1 MGLTEHGTHWGE
13 WRGPQPDKPR
23 KRHGR
28 SRLAVDSPLMTLVEV
43 ALLLRIH
50 RNTIYRLIRT
60 GKVEGALRVGNDW
73 RIEKRA
79 IAKLVNGS

>member
-1 MGLTEHGTHWGE
+1 
-13 WRGPQPDKPR
+13 
-23 KRHGR
+23 
-28 SRLAVDSPLMTLVEV
+28 MTLVEV